1 MQKHADDAAAC
12 FEAPCGL
19 LRYAT
24 RRRRMVSNSAGE
36 PFLILFATW
45 PSLSGKLNGG

>member
-1 MQKHADDAAAC
+1 MQKHADEAAAC

-24 RRRRMVSNSAGE
+24 GAVEWRRTPRR
-36 PFLILFATW
+36 ILPDPLSATW